1 MTGCTK
7 AFSAVVE
14 VTGEVAALVAVIG
27 YQSYICR
34 DAPALGE
41 RPVWLG
47 ASFVRCEPVPLA
59 IGAVALAYVLV
70 AARTRVDEVDDVRRA
85 VGAVTG
91 RLGTISRLQR
101 SQRRRRNQ

>member
-1 MTGCTK
+1 M
-7 AFSAVVE
+7 
-14 VTGEVAALVAVIG
+14 
-27 YQSYICR
+27 
-34 DAPALGE
+34 
-41 RPVWLG
+41 RPVVADWPRLLG
-47 ASFVRCEPVPLA
+47 GPLA